1 MRRRN
6 EETPEEEEARV
17 ARAEAEAA
25 ARESAAQWH
34 EVNGIAELVRE
45 IHSGRNGVSFLEDLA
60 EAMKPRKKRKP

>member
-1 MRRRN
+1 MPMRRRN

-17 ARAEAEAA
+17 ARAEAEA
-25 ARESAAQWH
+25 AAQWH